1 MNKIEAVFDQSKYN
15 TVQRNQL
22 TLLKELINE
31 KLTIGH
37 LGGLYQIDSELLS
50 FLDLLER
57 SGYDS
62 AVISDMNG
70 IPSQIDNVKEFKATC
85 MEKFAQEMNQALAE
99 VNRIRKA
106 RTVKELI
113 DYDFTEQKIG
123 RAHV

>member
-62 AVISDMNG
+62 AVILDMNG

-106 RTVKELI
+106 RTVKELV
-113 DYDFTEQKIG
+113 DYDFPEQN
-123 RAHV
+123 